1 MLTTVAVIA
10 SMAAILVHEQRELGL
25 YVLFITTAAPRQ
37 SANSCKHDLSLR
49 SACAFFDRLENKRDE
64 IMGRNTY
71 RFRRNFVFLPFN
83 KAQLE
88 MLDIMANIR
97 SDEELDALKHA
108 VSEFYARRADEEME
122 KLWQSGKWTEQ
133 TLKELGNAHYRTP
146 YRE

>member
-1 MLTTVAVIA
+1 MKLIMKRTV
-10 SMAAILVHEQRELGL
+10 
-25 YVLFITTAAPRQ
+25 
-37 SANSCKHDLSLR
+37 
-49 SACAFFDRLENKRDE
+49 
-64 IMGRNTY
+64 
-71 RFRRNFVFLPFN
+71 FN

-122 KLWQSGKWTEQ
+122 KLWQSGQWNEQ

-146 YRE
+146 YKQ